1 MTNSSRTLV
10 LFNYDWDAT
19 GFARANANRPLD
31 DAGFDLFTFPSNA
44 RLAWFDIE
52 RFVNRLARQAKAGKW
67 TAVVS
72 NHEQF
77 GALAAAMLA
86 ERMGWP
92 GTPVKAVLA
101 CQHKLHARQVLEQVC
116 PQANVAFRVLDTQYG
131 GAVPNALAYPLF
143 VKPVKA
149 AFSVLARVVQSR
161 EELHAHTRFGRWE
174 LWVIRHLV
182 EPFERVFQKRL
193 GPAQTAHRMMVEEP
207 VKAAQFNLD
216 GYVWHGQAS
225 MFGVVDAVMY
235 PGTQA
240 FMRWDFPSLLASSI
254 QQRALQVA
262 QTFLAAIGFTYGMF
276 NMEFFYDGKTG
287 RLSVIEFN
295 PRMASQFS
303 DLYLRVVGVDL
314 HACALALA
322 HGKHPDTVRHVA
334 PAAGAASSL
343 VYRSFVPDQLCP
355 MPDRALSGRFAAAY
369 PDGMLL
375 PFPKDKGSIARDFK
389 WLGSYRYGIVHLGG
403 RDRADLR
410 RRADAASALLGW
422 PSPYHETPLE
432 SPFESPLERPLAT
445 PAEPNGAPLNLP
457 PNPFHSLENNQ
468 HENQPDQKHT
478 RSNLRPGSPH
488 AEPGW
493 LRRHDGAKPVFDAQT
508 SERSG

>member
-1 MTNSSRTLV
+1 MTNTSRTLV

-19 GFARANANRPLD
+19 GFARANAGQPLE

-44 RLAWFDIE
+44 RLAWFDID
-52 RFVNRLARQAKAGKW
+52 RFVNKLVRQAKAGRW

-92 GTPVKAVLA
+92 GTPVNAVLA
-101 CQHKLHARQVLEQVC
+101 CQHKLHAREVMAQVC
-116 PQANVAFRVLDTQYG
+116 PHANVAYQVLDAKYG
-131 GAVPNALAYPLF
+131 GDVPDNLAYPIF
-143 VKPVKA
+143 IKPLKA
-149 AFSVLARVVQSR
+149 AFSVLARVVHSR
-161 EELHAHTRFGRWE
+161 EELHAHTRFGGWE

-207 VKAAQFNLD
+207 VNAAQYNLD
-216 GYVWHGQAS
+216 GYVWQGQAA

-240 FMRWDFPSLLASSI
+240 FMRWDYPSVLRHDV
-254 QQRALQVA
+254 QQQALQVA
-262 QTFLAAIGFTYGMF
+262 QAFLSAIGFTHGLF
-276 NMEFFYDGKTG
+276 NMEFFHDAATG

-295 PRMASQFS
+295 PRMAAQFS
-303 DLYLRVVGVDL
+303 DLYLRVTGLDL

-322 HGKHPDTVRHVA
+322 HGHDPMTVTRVA
-334 PAAGAASSL
+334 PTAGAASSL
-343 VYRSFVPDQLCP
+343 VYRTFSPEQACP
-355 MPDRALSGRFAAAY
+355 MPGAAQVKQFAADF

-375 PFPKDKGSIARDFK
+375 PFPKDRGSTARDFK

-403 RDRADLR
+403 RDAADLR
-410 RRADAASALLGW
+410 QRADAASALLGW
-422 PSPYHETPLE
+422 PSPYLDAPTKKRAMAETAMAE
-432 SPFESPLERPLAT
+432 A
-445 PAEPNGAPLNLP
+445 AKEPNATQSNLLSGTF
-457 PNPFHSLENNQ
+457 NSLETDTHDHPTEHKQ
-468 HENQPDQKHT
+468 T
-478 RSNLRPGSPH
+478 RSHPRPGVPH
-488 AEPGW
+488 AEPGR
-493 LRRHDGAKPVFDAQT
+493 LRRHDGPKPVFDAQAR
-508 SERSG
+508 ERSG